1 MIRISCLRSF
11 VHIYGSKRVSLKQGG
26 VYYLDMDKAEDRE
39 ELLYMLSGSYP
50 YRNFISIEMGPA
62 LMQVLSMSKFNA
74 RSAAPTNPQEGDV
87 YYNTLSKKAYYWNG
101 SVWVEFPG
109 VGGGTGTGGSGTPG
123 TPFTIPALF
132 GDVVSTGFSNE
143 VSIAPGVIV
152 DGDISASAAIK
163 LSKLEKDPLNR
174 MNHTGVQPAST
185 IVDFHESVRTN
196 RLDQMAAP
204 ANDLDMANNRIM
216 NVKNP
221 TADQDAV
228 NKRSLDAAI
237 DNISLSDL
245 KAPIADFSM
254 AGFGFTNLKDPVA
267 PLDSTNKK
275 YVDEL
280 LSKVAAKA
288 PVRVVATM
296 PISLAGTQAVDGRTV
311 NIGDRVLVAGQS
323 DARANGIYTV
333 QSGAWMRSPDAD
345 TSDKLSSGVMTYV
358 QDGVSF
364 SDTQWIMTSPNG
376 PVVLGVSNMTFGQPG
391 LFTAGDGLIRTGNNV
406 HAVGKPGEIVAY
418 PDQLGIDPMYAG
430 QTSINTLGTVTTG
443 RWQATPIDLPFGGTG
458 ATTAAQARNNLQAA
472 KSGIN
477 SDITQLTGLT
487 TPLTIPQGGTGASTP
502 TDARINLQA
511 AKSGVNSDITQLT
524 GLTTPLSITQGGT
537 GASDPSAART
547 NLQSAKSGANSD
559 ITSLSAPFTAP
570 MRIDQGGTN
579 ATTALDA
586 RVNIDAART
595 VLNIGGGA
603 RVFLSKDSNTD
614 LNLRTLVAASGNRA
628 AVQETST
635 TITVDVVEANLLL
648 QNIGGALDV
657 TTSKITGIM
666 PIAKGGTNASTAPQA
681 LRNLGGIGTVLRE
694 PSSTGVSIV
703 GAKDGADPTRQYMK
717 GLLPASNKV
726 VTTAGAFD
734 VSVDVDETNIP
745 INNLSGVLTIAKGG
759 TNATTADQALK
770 NLGGIADA
778 INLGSGEDIFLSKN
792 TSGAQNILEFKGVMG
807 LLDGITGG
815 AKVLVASSGND
826 VSFTVNES
834 QLDLSLM
841 GGTLDILNGGT
852 GATTAGQALTNL
864 GGVSNGASSG
874 GVAIYRGRT
883 AVAGAGFTLD
893 IKGLQATSNK
903 VAVVASP
910 NTVDIDVV
918 EANIL
923 LPNLGGVL
931 PIIKGGTGATTVPQ
945 AQINLGIPKSFTNVA
960 PITPAIVGAGPNYSA
975 TITHNLALTATQRV
989 LVFAVDSSGE
999 VEIPTS
1005 VSSSANA
1012 VTLTFGGP
1020 TGPLFVSVITAG
1032 A

>member
-1 MIRISCLRSF
+1 MIRISILRSYSH
-11 VHIYGSKRVSLKQGG
+11 VYGSKKVSLKQGG
-26 VYYLDMDKAEDRE
+26 VYYLDMDKTEDRE

-101 SVWVEFPG
+101 TVWVEFPG
-109 VGGGTGTGGSGTPG
+109 AGGSGTGGGNIPG
-123 TPFTIPALF
+123 SPFTIPALF

-152 DGDISASAAIK
+152 DADISGSAAIK

-196 RLDQMAAP
+196 RLDQMAVP
-204 ANDLDMANNRIM
+204 ANDLDMANNRII
-216 NVKNP
+216 NLKNP
-221 TADQDAV
+221 LADQDAV
-228 NKRSLDAAI
+228 NKRSLDAAV

-245 KAPIADFSM
+245 KPPIADFSM
-254 AGFGFTNLKDPVA
+254 AGFGFTNVRDPLA
-267 PLDSTNKK
+267 PTDSANKK
-275 YVDEL
+275 YVDDL

-288 PVRVVATM
+288 PIRVVATM
-296 PISLAGTQAVDGRTV
+296 PISLAGTQSVDGRTV

-323 DARANGIYTV
+323 DARANGIYIV

-345 TSDKLSSGVMTYV
+345 TSDKLSSGVMTYA

-364 SDTQWIMTSPNG
+364 ADTEWIMTSPNG

-391 LFTAGDGLIRTGNNV
+391 LFTAGDGLIKNGNV
-406 HAVGKPGEIVAY
+406 IHAVGKPGELVVY
-418 PDQLGIDPMYAG
+418 PDQIGIDPMYPG
-430 QTSINTLGTVTTG
+430 QTSINTVGTVTTG
-443 RWQATPIDLPFGGTG
+443 RWQATPIDIPFGGTG

-487 TPLTIPQGGTGASTP
+487 TPLSLPQGGTGASTA

-524 GLTTPLSITQGGT
+524 GLTTPLSLTQGGT
-537 GASDPSAART
+537 GASDPATART
-547 NLQSAKSGANSD
+547 NLQAAKSGANSD

-586 RVNIDAART
+586 RVNLDATRT
-595 VLNIGGGA
+595 ALNVGGGA
-603 RVFLSKDSNTD
+603 KVFISKDSNTD
-614 LNLRTLVAASGNRA
+614 LNLRTLVAATGNRA

-635 TITVDVVEANLLL
+635 TITVDVVEANLML
-648 QNIGGALDV
+648 QNLGGALDV
-657 TTSKITGIM
+657 TTSKITGIL

-681 LRNLGGIGTVLRE
+681 LRNLGGIGTILKE
-694 PSSTGVSIV
+694 PSSTGATIV

-717 GLLPASNKV
+717 GVLASSPKV
-726 VTTAGAFD
+726 VVSPGTFD
-734 VSVDVDETNIP
+734 LSLDIDETQIP

-778 INLGSGEDIFLSKN
+778 TNLGAGEDIFLSKN
-792 TSGAQNILEFKGVMG
+792 TSGAQNILEFKGIIG
-807 LLDGITGG
+807 LVDGISGG
-815 AKVLVASSGND
+815 AKVLVSSSGND
-826 VSFTVNES
+826 VALTVNEA
-834 QLDLSLM
+834 QLDLSAM
-841 GGTLDILNGGT
+841 GGILDIANGGT
-852 GATTAGQALTNL
+852 AASTAGAALFNLNGVTTAASA
-864 GGVSNGASSG
+864 GGVSVFKDRTGLAS
-874 GVAIYRGRT
+874 
-883 AVAGAGFTLD
+883 AGYTINL
-893 IKGLQATSNK
+893 KGLQT
-903 VAVVASP
+903 ASSKISVIGNA
-910 NTVDIDVV
+910 NTIDLDVV
-918 EANIL
+918 EANIM

-931 PIIKGGTGATTVPQ
+931 PIVKGGTGATTVPQ
-945 AQINLGIPKSFTNVA
+945 AQINLGIPKSFTTNA
-960 PITPAIVGAGPNYSA
+960 PITPVIVGAGPNYSV
-975 TITHNLALTATQRV
+975 TITHNLALTATQRL
-989 LVFAVDSSGE
+989 LVFCVDAGGE
-999 VEIPTS
+999 VEIPLS
-1005 VSSSANA
+1005 VSQSSNS

-1020 TGPLFVSVITAG
+1020 TGPLNVSVISAG